1 MASVR
6 GTAMRAQ
13 IRLLRPLLKNFDI
26 EAERKGQDAIGALGA
41 GVLAGRVEY
50 RPESFENFSAEWAIP
65 ASGAK
70 RAILYLHG
78 GAYVAGSLPYAKG
91 FGGILADLTG
101 RSALCIGYRLA
112 PEHPFPAA
120 LDDALEA
127 YERVLEKYAPRDIAV
142 IGESAGGGLIFCLMQ
157 ALKQKKLPLP
167 SGIVA
172 LSPWADLSCCY
183 PSYVTNA
190 ERDPSLFESW
200 LRACAK
206 HYAGNDVKN
215 PLVSPVYGDLSQ
227 LPPTLIFAGSYE
239 LLMDDTVILA
249 NKLRAEGVRCEYH
262 ISQGMW
268 HVYVLFGIPEAR
280 RALTRIRDFLNR
292 QCERAD
298 E

>member
-1 MASVR
+1 
-6 GTAMRAQ
+6 MRAQ
-13 IRLLRPLLKNFDI
+13 IRLVRPILKILDI
-26 EAERKGQDAIGALGA
+26 ETERKAQDAAGLLGEK
-41 GVLAGRVEY
+41 VLAGRVEY
-50 RPESFENFSAEWAIP
+50 RPEPFRNFSAEWAAP
-65 ASGAK
+65 VNGAK

-101 RSALCIGYRLA
+101 RDTLCVGYRLA

-127 YERVLEKYAPRDIAV
+127 YRRVLAVYPPEDVAV
-142 IGESAGGGLIFCLMQ
+142 IGESAGGGLVFCLMQ

-167 SGIVA
+167 SALVA
-172 LSPWADLSCCY
+172 LSPWADLTCCY
-183 PSYVTNA
+183 PSYTTNA

-200 LRACAK
+200 LRACAA
-206 HYAGNDVKN
+206 HYAGADVKN
-215 PLVSPVYGDLSQ
+215 PLVSPVYGDLCG
-227 LPPTLIFAGSYE
+227 LPPTLLFAGSYE
-239 LLMDDTVILA
+239 LLMDDTVVLA

-262 ISQGMW
+262 IADGMW

-292 QCERAD
+292 
-298 E
+298 